1 MSKLH
6 VVQQGQGPALVL
18 SHALGCDLQ
27 MWDGVAQALQDR
39 FTVVRYDHR
48 GHGRSPAIG
57 EAFDMNDLADDAAGV
72 IEALDQGPVHFVGL
86 SMGGMTAQALAARH
100 PALVRSITIAN
111 SASYYDEAARA
122 GWQARIATVRAQ
134 GVAAIADGAMQ
145 RWFTPAFHEDRADD
159 VVAAGVT
166 NAGQRVVFAE
176 HRNGGAI
183 GAGRTAQAQVDAA
196 RVQLGQ
202 GAKGLGHHQRRVV
215 GQHHAARTHTDAR
228 GTAGNMAHQHGGG

>member
-27 MWDGVAQALQDR
+27 MWDGVAQALEDR

-72 IEALDQGPVHFVGL
+72 IDALGQGPVHFVGL
-86 SMGGMTAQALAARH
+86 SMGGMTAQALAVRH

-111 SASYYDEAARA
+111 SASYYDEAARS
-122 GWQARIATVRAQ
+122 GWQARIATVHDQ
-134 GVAAIADGAMQ
+134 GVAVIADGAMQ
-145 RWFTPAFHEDRADD
+145 RWFTPEFR
-159 VVAAGVT
+159 T
-166 NAGQRVVFAE
+166 GQ
-176 HRNGGAI
+176 
-183 GAGRTAQAQVDAA
+183 AA
-196 RVQLGQ
+196 RVATLRAGLEALA
-202 GAKGLGHHQRRVV
+202 AKPY
-215 GQHHAARTHTDAR
+215 AAALSLIHI
-228 GTAGNMAHQHGGG
+228 